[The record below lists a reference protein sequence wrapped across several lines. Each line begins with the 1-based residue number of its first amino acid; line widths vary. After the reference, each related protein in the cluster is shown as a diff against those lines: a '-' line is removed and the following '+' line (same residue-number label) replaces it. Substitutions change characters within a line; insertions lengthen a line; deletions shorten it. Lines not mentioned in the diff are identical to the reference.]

1 MLDLDVVSLLEIDVS
16 HLYRSPFPCL
26 TEQITISLK
35 YRTSE
40 QEFKTLARCFFFPTH
55 ADFVFSVIVIV
66 IEYFSII
73 IPTSLSDFNRCEN
86 ILFHWEYRRE
96 RWRGEEA
103 IDEKEVKI

>member
-1 MLDLDVVSLLEIDVS
+1 MSVGLLIGPLVGLFVSLS
-16 HLYRSPFPCL
+16 HNIRKGWEL
-26 TEQITISLK
+26 TLPK
-35 YRTSE
+35 NWTSE

-103 IDEKEVKI
+103 IDEMEVKI